1 MVPED
6 TQPKFQ
12 LEMQSTGKSNDR
24 DLLPLNQFINTDQSS
39 LQRMQVAQQNY
50 LGKLNQLSQKLFQ
63 VDRLS

>member
-24 DLLPLNQFINTDQSS
+24 DLLPLNQFINTDKSS
-39 LQRMQVAQQNY
+39 LQRM
-50 LGKLNQLSQKLFQ
+50 
-63 VDRLS
+63 